1 MNRLSFSSSGNP
13 IPFYAA
19 LTAEERRSI
28 NRAFDYTQDFPYE
41 HGDVIIRKLADPITW
56 YEFDDGQWR
65 ILYTMESMSDT
76 PLSKEIS
83 VFAVGY
89 A

>member
-1 MNRLSFSSSGNP
+1 MNRLSFSSSGNA

-19 LTAEERRSI
+19 LIAEERRSI
-28 NRAFDYTQDFPYE
+28 NRAFDYIQDFPYE
-41 HGDVIIRKLADPITW
+41 HGDVITRKPADPITW

-65 ILYTMESMSDT
+65 ILYVMESMPDT

-83 VFAVGY
+83 VFAIGY

>member
-1 MNRLSFSSSGNP
+1 MNRLRFSSSGNS
-13 IPFYAA
+13 ISFYAA

-28 NRAFDYTQDFPYE
+28 NRVFDYIQDFPYE
-41 HGDVIIRKLADPITW
+41 HGNVTTRKLAEPVTW

-65 ILYTMESMSDT
+65 ILYTMENMSDT

-83 VFAVGY
+83 VFALGY

>member
-1 MNRLSFSSSGNP
+1 MNRLSFSSSGNT

-19 LTAEERRSI
+19 LTVEERRSI
-28 NRAFDYTQDFPYE
+28 NRAFDYIQDFPYE
-41 HGDVIIRKLADPITW
+41 HGDVITRKLADPITW

-65 ILYTMESMSDT
+65 ILYTMESMPDT

>member
-1 MNRLSFSSSGNP
+1 MNRLRFSSSGNT

-28 NRAFDYTQDFPYE
+28 NRAFDYIQDFPYE
-41 HGDVIIRKLADPITW
+41 HGNVITRKLADPVTW

-65 ILYTMESMSDT
+65 ILCTMESRPDK
-76 PLSKEIS
+76 PLSKDIS
-83 VFAVGY
+83 VFAIGY